1 MTENCYKKDNICEDY
16 FSCEDEEFF
25 YIIKKSS
32 GDLVWRE
39 EKSGSLAPKVE
50 MIGMVRDQPVF
61 WDSVH
66 QNFILPTFKAGH
78 REYFSLLRPVVINGD
93 NIINVVED
101 SGGLGIVDFA
111 NPAVIKPKYNKIKL
125 ELKVTLE
132 DETRVREEYY
142 PIPGG
147 VFLAEGE

>member
-1 MTENCYKKDNICEDY
+1 MNENRYEKQDICEGY
-16 FSCEDEEFF
+16 FCREDDNYF
-25 YIIKKSS
+25 YIVAKAT
-32 GDLVWRE
+32 GDLVWQE
-39 EKSGSLAPKVE
+39 EKTGGQTPRLE

-61 WDSVH
+61 WDSAH
-66 QNFILPTFKAGH
+66 QNYILPTFKAGH

-111 NPAVIKPKYNKIKL
+111 NPAVIKPKYGKIKL

-147 VFLAEGE
+147 VFVAEEE

>member
-1 MTENCYKKDNICEDY
+1 MNDNYSYKKDICENY
-16 FSCEDEEFF
+16 SCFEDENYF
-25 YIIKKSS
+25 YISDKRN
-32 GDLVWRE
+32 GDLIWRE
-39 EKSGSLAPKVE
+39 ERSGGPSPEVQ

-66 QNFILPTFKAGH
+66 QNYILPTFKAGH
-78 REYFSLLRPVVINGD
+78 REYFSLLRPVVVNGD

-101 SGGLGIVDFA
+101 VGGLGIVDFA
-111 NPAVIKPKYNKIKL
+111 NPGVIKPKYDKIKL

-132 DETRVREEYY
+132 NETRVREEYY

-147 VFLAEGE
+147 TFVK

>member
-1 MTENCYKKDNICEDY
+1 MSENFFRQDICEGYYCYCDENC
-16 FSCEDEEFF
+16 F
-25 YIIKKSS
+25 YIIDSNS
-32 GDLVWRE
+32 RDAIWQE
-39 EKSGSLAPKVE
+39 EIIGGSVPRVE
-50 MIGMVRDQPVF
+50 MIGLVRDQPVF

-66 QNFILPTFKAGH
+66 KNYILPTFKAGH
-78 REYFSLLRPVVINGD
+78 REYFSLLRPVIINGD
-93 NIINVVED
+93 NILNIVED

-111 NPAVIKPKYNKIKL
+111 NPAVIKPKYDKIKL

-147 VFLAEGE
+147 TFVSNEK